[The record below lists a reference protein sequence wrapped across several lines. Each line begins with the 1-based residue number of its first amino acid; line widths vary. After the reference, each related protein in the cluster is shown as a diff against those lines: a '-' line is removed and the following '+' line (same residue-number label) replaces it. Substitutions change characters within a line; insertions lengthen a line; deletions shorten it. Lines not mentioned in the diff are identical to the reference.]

1 MLNRSSD
8 SPGSTIISRR
18 TVAHMA
24 LVAVALFWGLNNI
37 VMKIGFREFDPIVF
51 GGLRMLLITLPAIL
65 AGRFAPGYQPF
76 VRKDLLAVSG
86 ISFVGFSGFL
96 VLFPLGI
103 ARVSVPVGGVLMGTM
118 PVWAVLILI
127 AAGMQR
133 ISLRALAGVLLTVG
147 GITLIALFGGSS
159 PTTRGSSVSGVV
171 LVAGAELLFA
181 VNTVFLRPYLRKYS
195 VPQVTAVGIALAAVF
210 YLFLIVPRLS
220 SVDFRSISPAAWGAV
235 LYSGGV
241 ALFGANLAWNAAVSV
256 IGSEKTAVYANLP
269 PVFVLLFGVVFFGET
284 LHGLQAAGAL
294 IIAAGIVLVQIRKK

>member
-147 GITLIALFGGSS
+147 GITLIALFGSWNCLGC
-159 PTTRGSSVSGVV
+159 RV
-171 LVAGAELLFA
+171 L
-181 VNTVFLRPYLRKYS
+181 S
-195 VPQVTAVGIALAAVF
+195 VPYRAAAFQCRFQEYLASCLGCSPLFRGCCAVRRQS
-210 YLFLIVPRLS
+210 RLERCS
-220 SVDFRSISPAAWGAV
+220 LCYR
-235 LYSGGV
+235 
-241 ALFGANLAWNAAVSV
+241 
-256 IGSEKTAVYANLP
+256 E
-269 PVFVLLFGVVFFGET
+269 
-284 LHGLQAAGAL
+284 
-294 IIAAGIVLVQIRKK
+294 